1 MSTPSLQ
8 RQIRRGTLL
17 MLALVAL
24 LGIYAL
30 PRLYALGGAIR
41 QTLYRNYVSIE
52 AAQHMHATLAEL
64 QVAAH
69 DGGAAAAL
77 PDARKNF
84 MRWLSVEMNDFTEK
98 REPELAADIHRRGLT
113 LFD

>member
-8 RQIRRGTLL
+8 RQIRNGTLL
-17 MLALVAL
+17 MLASVVL

-64 QVAAH
+64 QVAEH
-69 DGGAAAAL
+69 DG
-77 PDARKNF
+77 AR
-84 MRWLSVEMNDFTEK
+84 LCPT
-98 REPELAADIHRRGLT
+98 LAKASCTGLRSR
-113 LFD
+113 